1 MLQSDRHKLLRGNR
15 LNVEEPALLRS
26 RTGMGRYLK
35 NEEYHLKRLQDNDD
49 LEKDSLPRNNGNDK
63 LVDPAEEG
71 EEGPL
76 LPDYYNP
83 LSCVPELPWRLVW
96 HGDCDEIDLQDEN
109 IRLASKGIFTQPRS
123 ELSKRMDANIKQM
136 QETRKLCSKIA
147 VIKQMQ
153 VQTQVSS
160 GISNPYI
167 GTLTNLS
174 VDVLQPVHKI

>member
-1 MLQSDRHKLLRGNR
+1 MFQSDRHKLLRGNR
-15 LNVEEPALLRS
+15 LNPEEPALLRS

-35 NEEYHLKRLQDNDD
+35 NEEYHLKRNQENDD
-49 LEKDSLPRNNGNDK
+49 SAKEGFSRNGNEK

-71 EEGPL
+71 EDEGPL

-96 HGDCDEIDLQDEN
+96 HGDGDDIELQDED
-109 IRLASKGIFTQPRS
+109 IRLAPKGIFTQPKS
-123 ELSKRMDANIKQM
+123 ELSKRMDANIRQM

-153 VQTQVSS
+153 VQTQVR
-160 GISNPYI
+160 
-167 GTLTNLS
+167 T
-174 VDVLQPVHKI
+174 K